1 MNKGKFLKDVSLNI
15 LITLI
20 LNIFLFFINK
30 YFLINLGIKNLGLM
44 KLFTQM
50 LMYLNIVESGVGIAA
65 TYALYKPIEEED
77 FIKISIILNTL
88 SKLYKKISIII
99 LIVGLSF
106 NFFLSFLIGNDL
118 EKNVYLYWS
127 LYVVNLSISYCYI
140 KYNIFFIASQE
151 YNLTRIIE
159 VTGKSICY
167 ILQLMAIIILKKFY
181 VYIILMYIDI
191 LIQYILYK
199 YFFKKKYSYLK
210 KINEIDVSIQ
220 RNMKKL
226 LLHKLGGIFVFNI
239 DLILITKFISL
250 DMVGLYASY
259 QMVTQIIVVG
269 INMILSVI
277 RPRIGKYIVVNSKS
291 SIYNFWKKYNIMY
304 LFLCLFLY
312 FCTNCLIDSFIKLW
326 LGNIELLEKNIK
338 ILILFNMFI
347 LCFRKFIELFKE
359 ASGFFNDIEAPIL
372 EAILKL
378 VFSLVL
384 VKVLGLQGILI
395 GTAISNIVIIMIYK
409 PIFIFKNCFHKS
421 VREYMKVYGHYL
433 LLILISLFLI
443 RMINIENYN
452 SWSNWLISLSFVSL
466 KIGII
471 LFIVFLLNKDF
482 RNVIK
487 VYVLKKK

>member
-1 MNKGKFLKDVSLNI
+1 
-15 LITLI
+15 
-20 LNIFLFFINK
+20 
-30 YFLINLGIKNLGLM
+30 
-44 KLFTQM
+44 
-50 LMYLNIVESGVGIAA
+50 
-65 TYALYKPIEEED
+65 
-77 FIKISIILNTL
+77 
-88 SKLYKKISIII
+88 
-99 LIVGLSF
+99 
-106 NFFLSFLIGNDL
+106 
-118 EKNVYLYWS
+118 
-127 LYVVNLSISYCYI
+127 
-140 KYNIFFIASQE
+140 
-151 YNLTRIIE
+151 
-159 VTGKSICY
+159 
-167 ILQLMAIIILKKFY
+167 
-181 VYIILMYIDI
+181 
-191 LIQYILYK
+191 
-199 YFFKKKYSYLK
+199 
-210 KINEIDVSIQ
+210 
-220 RNMKKL
+220 MKKL

-433 LLILISLFLI
+433 LLLLISLFLI

-452 SWSNWLISLSFVSL
+452 SWSDWLISLSFVSL